1 MRYIPFDLLSEIPG
15 KEDRFWSLICSDN
28 QFYKLTKAYN
38 TLNQNLCEAERSREC
53 ELTFQLDDLRKER
66 LWIKD
71 EIFHRLGP

>member
-15 KEDRFWSLICSDN
+15 QEDRFWSLISSDY

-38 TLNQNLCEAERSREC
+38 TLNQSLCEAERRREC
-53 ELTFQLDDLRKER
+53 ELTFRVEELRKER

-71 EIFHRLGP
+71 EIFYRLSH